1 MGLSVSV
8 IETASLIGT
17 ACSCVVPGVWNNG
30 YKRGLEAHTSNGNC
44 TVCHLTKTDTLSLE
58 GESKHQGYLTCMC
71 LTEGSEGRGWLI
83 HMLFISIFF
92 AVQSSPHSCKT
103 DIRAF
108 IYKMEITQ
116 APERLNNLLK
126 PPSI

>member
-1 MGLSVSV
+1 M
-8 IETASLIGT
+8 IETASLTGT

-30 YKRGLEAHTSNGNC
+30 CKTGLEADTRNGNC

-58 GESKHQGYLTCMC
+58 AESKHQGYLTCVC
-71 LTEGSEGRGWLI
+71 LTEGSEETGWLI
-83 HMLFISIFF
+83 HMLFISIFY
-92 AVQSSPHSCKT
+92 AVQSSHHSCKT
-103 DIRAF
+103 DISAF
-108 IYKMEITQ
+108 IYKMEIIQ